1 MSKTKILAILNEKI
15 DLLIL
20 NNQTNTEEYKNLLAQ
35 HYALAKSN

>member
-20 NNQTNTEEYKNLLAQ
+20 NNQTNTEEYKTLLAQ
-35 HYALAKSN
+35 HYTLAKSN